1 MSSHIPQKHQSKPNN
16 PHDHQL
22 SSILLDV
29 VQLVPR
35 KEEAEVYH
43 VPEEVLSGAHLVEG
57 HKDEGLYEH
66 TEGKVMVEF
75 IPWEEEQEHL
85 RNKGHGTLDER
96 HILIIQI
103 KVVEVN
109 REVVSVVLPNEVV
122 QIRLIQE
129 LPAKLQVEEAN
140 YSEERACGD

>member
-1 MSSHIPQKHQSKPNN
+1 MLKIKIILIYQILNLTKKHTSLKLLQFRKFLYLLIPDYLSNDIYVDQKEDHAPDPEFQKNIHPLPFEEMSSNIPQKHQSKPNN

-57 HKDEGLYEH
+57 HEDEGLHEH
-66 TEGKVMVEF
+66 TEGKVVVEF
-75 IPWEEEQEHL
+75 IP
-85 RNKGHGTLDER
+85 
-96 HILIIQI
+96 
-103 KVVEVN
+103 
-109 REVVSVVLPNEVV
+109 
-122 QIRLIQE
+122 
-129 LPAKLQVEEAN
+129 
-140 YSEERACGD
+140 